1 MTTTLSR
8 QLGFYSATALVIS
21 NMIGT
26 GIFATTGF
34 MAGDLGAAKWI
45 ILIWLLGGI
54 FALCGALSYA
64 ELSINFPKSGGE
76 YVYLREA
83 YSPAWGFISGW
94 ISFFAGFSAPIA
106 AAAIAFSAYAATI
119 FPGLKS
125 DSLIWRFSPGGFTFE
140 VGGVQMLA
148 ASLIALCALLNYFG
162 IGRVARIQNF
172 LTGTKLVVLFGFI
185 VLALIVGQGSWDNF
199 QQSVER
205 TSSYSLPIQLVISTL
220 WVMFSYSGW
229 NAATYVAEEVRAPEK
244 TLPLALAAG
253 TLIVMV
259 IYIALNLIFIYSTP
273 LESMKGV
280 ISVGSLSA
288 VNLFGE
294 KAGNIFAILMAVA
307 IISTVN
313 AMVTIGPRIYFAMAR
328 DRAFFPSAAKLHPRW
343 QTPIVAIVCQAVCAI
358 AMTFTPF
365 PNLVLYIGFSL
376 TIFST
381 LGVASVLM
389 FRKREGWQSLKLL
402 SIGYPLIPALYLIA
416 GTTMVVYGLI
426 WQPAASLASMLT
438 IISGVIGWFYISGSG
453 KAKYLDFIRRWK
465 PTKRELE

>member
-45 ILIWLLGGI
+45 LLIWLLGGI

-83 YSPAWGFISGW
+83 YSPAWGFVSGW

-106 AAAIAFSAYAATI
+106 AAAIAFAEYISTI
-119 FPGLKS
+119 FPVLKTEAN
-125 DSLIWRFSPGGFTFE
+125 IWRLDLGAFTIE
-140 VGGVQMLA
+140 VGGVQLLA
-148 ASLIALCALLNYFG
+148 TSLIALCAVLNYFG
-162 IGRVARIQNF
+162 IRRVARIQNF

-185 VLALIVGQGSWDNF
+185 IFALIVGQGSWDNLF
-199 QQSVER
+199 QGAER

-229 NAATYVAEEVRAPEK
+229 NAATYVAEEVRTPEK

-253 TLIVMV
+253 TIIVMV
-259 IYIALNLIFIYSTP
+259 IYLALNLIFIYSTP

-288 VNLFGE
+288 ANLFGTQ
-294 KAGNIFAILMAVA
+294 AGNIFAVLMALA

-343 QTPIVAIVCQAVCAI
+343 QTPIVAIVCQAICAI

-365 PNLVLYIGFSL
+365 PQLVLYIGFSL
-376 TIFST
+376 TIFTT
-381 LGVASVLM
+381 LGVASVLI
-389 FRKREGWQSLKLL
+389 FRKRAGWQNLKLL
-402 SIGYPLIPALYLIA
+402 SFGYPLIPALYIIA
-416 GTTMVVYGLI
+416 GTTMIVYGLI
-426 WQPAASLASMLT
+426 WQPTASLASLLT
-438 IISGVIGWFYISGSG
+438 IISGVIGWLYFSGTG